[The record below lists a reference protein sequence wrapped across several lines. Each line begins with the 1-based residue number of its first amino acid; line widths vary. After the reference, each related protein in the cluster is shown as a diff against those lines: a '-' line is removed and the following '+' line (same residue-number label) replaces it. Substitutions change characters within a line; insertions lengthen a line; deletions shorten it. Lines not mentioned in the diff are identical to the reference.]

1 MNHKTVQIDLGAR
14 CYDIHIGRN
23 LIGNIGRYVP
33 NDLIERH
40 VFIIGDKAVSNHI
53 AKIEAALEDSGAL
66 SVKTRLFAG
75 GEKTK
80 SFEAYQQACEWLL
93 EQGLKRDAVIYAVGG
108 GVIGDL
114 AGFVAA
120 SVMRGVDFIQVPT
133 TLLSQVDS
141 SVGGKTGI
149 NTAQGKNLVGAFYQ
163 PRAVIADIDTLE
175 TLPQREI
182 LAGYAE
188 IAKYGLINDP
198 EFFEWLESHG
208 QDVCALKTE
217 ELTRAIEVSVQAK
230 AAIVQE
236 DEREGGKR
244 ALLNLGH
251 TFGHVL
257 ENAAQY
263 DGRLLH
269 GEAVAIGIVM
279 AHEASAR
286 LGLCDDKDAQRVL
299 SHYQKIGLPI
309 SAASITPAITHSAQ
323 QLATMMQKDKKADR
337 NAIKFILTR
346 GIGQSFITSDVEMNV
361 ITDVIKDSLE
371 SGEHA

>member
-40 VFIIGDKAVSNHI
+40 VYIIGDKAVSEHI
-53 AKIEAALEDSGAL
+53 TKIEAALEDSGAL
-66 SVKTRLFAG
+66 SVQTRLFAG

-108 GVIGDL
+108 GVVGDL

-188 IAKYGLINDP
+188 VAKYGLINDP
-198 EFFEWLESHG
+198 EFFAWLERHG
-208 QDVCALKTE
+208 KDVCALNTE
-217 ELTRAIEVSVQAK
+217 ELTRAIEISVKAK

-299 SHYQKIGLPI
+299 SHYQTIGLPI

-346 GIGQSFITSDVEMNV
+346 GVGQSFITSDVDMNV